1 MTVRRSV
8 RVATGGRLAFDVLSG
23 ESALELVADGWRDLA
38 ERCGPATIFQTWEW
52 HQAWWESIGRA
63 RGDSEPV
70 IVRLSSVGRLVGLV
84 PLMRVTVD
92 GRTALRFM
100 TSPVADY
107 HDGIA
112 EDGPPAQ
119 AAAVIAAALED
130 GRAAADGIELDEL
143 RPQALLRAAVARLR
157 DRLVL
162 AVEPSSRC
170 PYLTLGPEP
179 LAQQGQYR
187 RKERR
192 LAIDTGGLEVEHLVD
207 RDGIQRCLDD
217 FFRMHTEQW
226 SERPDVAGSFDE
238 AHNARFFEAL
248 VDRLAPRGWLLF
260 SRLRAGG
267 RVVAQDFSFQR
278 CGVLSTYRSAIA
290 RDMARYS
297 PGHLLLARLFEHARA
312 SGVGEVDMLRGEYP
326 YKFVYA
332 EGERENIRL
341 RTLGSTIPLA
351 RSDGIVA
358 ASSLR
363 PLPRRQS

>member
-8 RVATGGRLAFDVLSG
+8 RAAAGGRLAFDVLSG
-23 ESALELVADGWRDLA
+23 ERALDLVADTWRDLA

-107 HDGIA
+107 HDAIA
-112 EDGPPAQ
+112 EGGPPAQ

-143 RPQALLRAAVARLR
+143 RPQALLGAAVPRLR

-162 AVEPSSRC
+162 VVEPSSRC

-179 LAQQGQYR
+179 PTQPAEYR

-192 LAIDTGGLEVEHLVD
+192 LAADSGGLEVEHLVD
-207 RDGIQRCLDD
+207 RDDIWRCLEG
-217 FFRMHTEQW
+217 FFRMHSEQW
-226 SERPDVAGSFDE
+226 RERPDVAGSFHE
-238 AHNARFFEAL
+238 RHNVRFFEAL

-278 CGVLSTYRSAIA
+278 GGVLSTYRSAIA
-290 RDMARYS
+290 RDMARFS
-297 PGHLLLARLFEHARA
+297 PGHLLLGRLFAHASA
-312 SGVGEVDMLRGEYP
+312 IGLGEVDMLRGEYP
-326 YKFVYA
+326 HKFVYA
-332 EGERENIRL
+332 GGERQNIRL

-351 RSDGIVA
+351 RSDGVVV

-363 PLPRRQS
+363 PLPSGPS